1 MDLPLLPVFLHSELL
16 EGGDH
21 QLVIFLLWVPRTVPG
36 TEPFVKYI
44 HELNGQYIHDLQ
56 H

>member
-1 MDLPLLPVFLHSELL
+1 MDLPLFPVFSPSELP
-16 EGGDH
+16 EGRDRH
-21 QLVIFLLWVPRTVPG
+21 LVIFVLWEPRTVPG

-44 HELNGQYIHDLQ
+44 HELNGHYVHLQ

>member
-1 MDLPLLPVFLHSELL
+1 MDLPLFPVFSPSELP
-16 EGGDH
+16 EGRDRH
-21 QLVIFLLWVPRTVPG
+21 LVIFVLWEPRTVPG

-44 HELNGQYIHDLQ
+44 HELNGQYVHLQ